1 MNSDVFEYG
10 GYQFQP
16 YAKYKAN
23 HYELEQYINYGGN
36 LELPNTEYS
45 IDNFYRCSSANNFDV
60 FYCIDD
66 SKLYIPTKNGL
77 TEFFDSPILEHCRAR
92 MVNDYEI
99 IHSFYVG
106 EREVIVGEDKNAEYR
121 YFCGYYENNEI
132 FSRAVNCCMSND
144 YLEIMKI
151 YCDRATEQVDLCKSQ
166 QIDTAEPITDDMYNS
181 CHSDDDLTNKVVV
194 LKPEILRREYQN
206 AANQLFYVTGGNGAK
221 PNARGTK
228 VYGYNFSEKKHCYI
242 RRYDVM
248 GIMENENLPEWAKN
262 EYAKIKAQIKREDKE
277 VR

>member
-1 MNSDVFEYG
+1 MNNDTFEYAG
-10 GYQFQP
+10 HTFYP
-16 YAKYKAN
+16 YAKFKADR
-23 HYELEQYINYGGN
+23 HSLEQFFNYQN
-36 LELPNTEYS
+36 KEF
-45 IDNFYRCSSANNFDV
+45 DNIKYNRDDFYNHSPLKNFDV
-60 FYCIDD
+60 FHCVDD
-66 SKLYIPTKNGL
+66 GLLYVPTSLGL
-77 TEFFDSPILEHCRAR
+77 IEFYAPPIAEFCKAE

-106 EREVIVGEDKNAEYR
+106 EREVVVGEDKNAEYR

-132 FSRAVNCCMSND
+132 FSQAVDCKLSND
-144 YLEIMKI
+144 YLEIMQI
-151 YCDRATEQVDLCKSQ
+151 YCDRAKEQVDLCKSQ
-166 QIDTAEPITDDMYNS
+166 QIETAEPITDDMFNS
-181 CHSDDDLTNKVVV
+181 CNSNDDLTKKVIV

-262 EYAKIKAQIKREDKE
+262 EFAKIKAQIKREDKE

>member
-1 MNSDVFEYG
+1 MNSDIFEYG

-23 HYELEQYINYGGN
+23 HYELKQYINYGGN

-45 IDNFYRCSSANNFDV
+45 RDDFYRCSSANNFDV

-77 TEFFDSPILEHCRAR
+77 TEFFNSPILEHCRAR

-106 EREVIVGEDKNAEYR
+106 EKEVIVGEDKNAEYR
-121 YFCGYYENNEI
+121 YFCGYYESNDI
-132 FSRAVNCCMSND
+132 FERAVNCCMSND

-151 YCDRATEQVDLCKSQ
+151 YCDRTKEQVELCEAKDIKGGEIITPDMCEPCKSNINLSK
-166 QIDTAEPITDDMYNS
+166 QI
-181 CHSDDDLTNKVVV
+181 VV
-194 LKPEILRREYQN
+194 LKPELLRREYQN
-206 AANQLFYVTGGNGAK
+206 EYHQLFYVTGGNGAK
-221 PNARGTK
+221 PNSLGTK
-228 VYGYNFSEKKHCYI
+228 VYGCVLKSGKQFYV
-242 RRYDVM
+242 RRDEIM
-248 GIMENENLPEWAKN
+248 GIMDKDKLPEWANKSL
-262 EYAKIKAQIKREDKE
+262 AKLERDNRREE
-277 VR
+277 R